1 MVEVCHK
8 FFFDSVIGK
17 MAELEEK
24 VVMTPKSKTANST
37 TLVIE
42 RKAVEPE
49 ASDKIHVAGG
59 DHTGIIINKE
69 KNYGMFFLPYFFIN
83 IKTFTG
89 CIYYHKEKLY
99 KYCLDFPTHSTLC
112 FPLFTSTKYIMHKVM
127 FVLYLI

>member
-1 MVEVCHK
+1 
-8 FFFDSVIGK
+8 
-17 MAELEEK
+17 MAEVEEK

-69 KNYGMFFLPYFFIN
+69 KNYGKLIIFFKLNNLTCFGPSLGSALRVLFH
-83 IKTFTG
+83 FTA
-89 CIYYHKEKLY
+89 CH
-99 KYCLDFPTHSTLC
+99 
-112 FPLFTSTKYIMHKVM
+112 
-127 FVLYLI
+127 

>member
-1 MVEVCHK
+1 MFEVCHL

-69 KNYGMFFLPYFFIN
+69 KNYGMFF
-83 IKTFTG
+83 
-89 CIYYHKEKLY
+89 
-99 KYCLDFPTHSTLC
+99 
-112 FPLFTSTKYIMHKVM
+112 
-127 FVLYLI
+127 